1 MLSMIIYWYM
11 EIDFTHP
18 KMLTQHLDVQVEFL
32 YEKPKIKLLFRS
44 RSVWVQYPKDIG
56 IVFLIKMKN

>member
-1 MLSMIIYWYM
+1 M

-56 IVFLIKMKN
+56 IVFLTKMKN